1 MLEDGYRDLRRLGLE
16 AEITTTSSVSIIERK
31 LPMDIR
37 REWAQSVSSDASM
50 VDKMNK
56 FPSLLRFLLNQKRA
70 IEYDCAALRAYN
82 SNTAMSKAV
91 THHATAREYTDERQS
106 NYSKC
111 LFHNNAEH
119 WTSECKLYLSESVD
133 GRKRMLKEKDNAASI
148 SLITNKKAREEKLK
162 GIRAELSIVKVG
174 AKSEKIAS
182 EKYRLCLIDKKGQ
195 IVEFDIYGI
204 DKITSD
210 IQSINIDGIVQ
221 LFKNVSKEEIVRPTG
236 AINVLIGCE
245 YAGFHLERE
254 QNSEHL
260 LLLKNHFGRCI
271 GGTHPLIKETSVKP
285 NLSDVKVL
293 HVMKANVEDFYNIEN
308 LGIECKP
315 RCGGCKCGRCPIGS
329 KEYSIKEE
337 RELELIDKN
346 LEYDYQDGRWIAEYP
361 WIKNPSALPD
371 NRRVAVATLISTE
384 KRLLKN
390 PQHAKIY
397 DMQIKDMVARDV
409 ARKLSK
415 KELNSYKGPI
425 HYISHHEVLKPD
437 SKSTPVRI
445 VFNSSTN
452 YMGHVLNEYWAKG
465 PDLLNNLVGV
475 LIRFRENQV
484 ALMGDI
490 RKMYHTVKT
499 KPIDQHTHRFLWR
512 DMDTTR
518 EPDTYIIQRVSFGDK
533 PSGTIATVALRKTAE
548 MGRERYPQATQII
561 QDNTYMDDIIDST
574 EDLPTAQTIASDIEN
589 LIKKGGFQVK
599 GWIFSD
605 DPINQDKTAIP
616 SEPNTSTEKVL
627 GIIWNPVKDYLC
639 FEVKLNFSRK
649 KHKLRIETDSKTNPL
664 PYEIPEQLT
673 KRIILS
679 QVNSIYDPLG
689 LSGPFTVR
697 AKIMMR
703 QIWAS
708 DIKKNWDCPI
718 PEENKRDW
726 IMFFKELHEMD
737 NVKFK
742 RCMKPRDTVRD
753 PILIIFSDGSS
764 QAFGACAFVRW
775 ELKGGLFKSS
785 LLLSKNRLAPI
796 KKMSIDRIELCGA
809 IINKRL
815 KVLVQQQ
822 CRYHFQKFYH
832 IVDSQIVHAMIQKDS
847 YGFNTFAATC
857 IGEIQE
863 GTDPKDWYWVKCE
876 YNIADWLTR
885 GKKPSELG
893 FGSSWQD
900 GPTFLNQPESEWA
913 ISRNYAEQQ
922 LPDMVKTVRIATAV
936 IKDDIVTR
944 ININNYSN
952 YKRLL
957 RLTARVLSMSMK
969 PTFFNVKREPTAEDL
984 MKAEDLWIKEAQR
997 NLQEELKAGKYKRL
1011 CPRLRKDGIYVVGG
1025 RATRWMEMSYNK
1037 SEVILLSYG
1046 HRFSRLYA
1054 EYVHN
1059 FTLRSITNCQ

>member
-1 MLEDGYRDLRRLGLE
+1 MWKRLDDKYGDPAKVADVIIDSIRRTKIIREGEDKRLVEFVNMLEDGYRDLRRLGLE

-91 THHATAREYTDERQS
+91 AHQATAREYTDERQS

-133 GRKRMLKEKDNAASI
+133 GRKRMLKEKGACWSCLKRGHRIHDCKSKGNCGINDCAGKHHRTIHEERKEVTASANICSNSQIDTCLLQLQRTKTKRGYVNVMWDNAASI

-195 IVEFDIYGI
+195 IVEFDVYGI

-210 IQSINIDGIVQ
+210 IQSINVDGIVQ

-236 AINVLIGCE
+236 AIDVLIGYE
-245 YAGFHLERE
+245 YAGFHPERE
-254 QNSEHL
+254 QNSERL
-260 LLLKNHFGRCI
+260 LLLKNRFGRCI

-390 PQHAKIY
+390 PQLAKIY

-415 KELNSYKGPI
+415 EELNSYKGPI

-445 VFNSSTN
+445 VFNSSAK

-512 DMDTTR
+512 DMYTTR

-548 MGRERYPQATQII
+548 MGRERYPQAAQII
-561 QDNTYMDDIIDST
+561 QDNTYM
-574 EDLPTAQTIASDIEN
+574 
-589 LIKKGGFQVK
+589 V
-599 GWIFSD
+599 
-605 DPINQDKTAIP
+605 
-616 SEPNTSTEKVL
+616 
-627 GIIWNPVKDYLC
+627 
-639 FEVKLNFSRK
+639 
-649 KHKLRIETDSKTNPL
+649 
-664 PYEIPEQLT
+664 
-673 KRIILS
+673 
-679 QVNSIYDPLG
+679 
-689 LSGPFTVR
+689 
-697 AKIMMR
+697 
-703 QIWAS
+703 
-708 DIKKNWDCPI
+708 
-718 PEENKRDW
+718 
-726 IMFFKELHEMD
+726 
-737 NVKFK
+737 
-742 RCMKPRDTVRD
+742 
-753 PILIIFSDGSS
+753 
-764 QAFGACAFVRW
+764 
-775 ELKGGLFKSS
+775 
-785 LLLSKNRLAPI
+785 
-796 KKMSIDRIELCGA
+796 LCG
-809 IINKRL
+809 RW
-815 KVLVQQQ
+815 
-822 CRYHFQKFYH
+822 
-832 IVDSQIVHAMIQKDS
+832 
-847 YGFNTFAATC
+847 T
-857 IGEIQE
+857 
-863 GTDPKDWYWVKCE
+863 
-876 YNIADWLTR
+876 
-885 GKKPSELG
+885 
-893 FGSSWQD
+893 SSWSCHPLD
-900 GPTFLNQPESEWA
+900 GNEL
-913 ISRNYAEQQ
+913 QQ
-922 LPDMVKTVRIATAV
+922 
-936 IKDDIVTR
+936 
-944 ININNYSN
+944 
-952 YKRLL
+952 KR
-957 RLTARVLSMSMK
+957 
-969 PTFFNVKREPTAEDL
+969 
-984 MKAEDLWIKEAQR
+984 
-997 NLQEELKAGKYKRL
+997 
-1011 CPRLRKDGIYVVGG
+1011 
-1025 RATRWMEMSYNK
+1025 SY
-1037 SEVILLSYG
+1037 II
-1046 HRFSRLYA
+1046 
-1054 EYVHN
+1054 
-1059 FTLRSITNCQ
+1059 TL